1 MQRVT
6 MIEYYL
12 RAYHNFLF
20 LSFHSCSKGK
30 LFEHGKIRTMRTI
43 PAGILCRQA
52 SFFSSSCNA
61 YMLRMDVRN
70 EAKHIAPANSLYV
83 YSLCVHI
90 EQKEEK
96 KKEGKKSKF
105 VLYSYF
111 RINHATCIFY
121 AFFIY
126 YYLLLDTFRFLFF
139 YFNFFNFYMVILV

>member
-1 MQRVT
+1 MQCCVT

-12 RAYHNFLF
+12 RAYHNFFF

-96 KKEGKKSKF
+96 KRRKKIEVCIVF
-105 VLYSYF
+105 LFSYKSCDLHF
-111 RINHATCIFY
+111 LCIFY
-121 AFFIY
+121 
-126 YYLLLDTFRFLFF
+126 LLLSFTRYIPLFIFLF
-139 YFNFFNFYMVILV
+139 

>member
-1 MQRVT
+1 MPTGFFFLFFLQRVYAT
-6 MIEYYL
+6 DGCAQRSETY
-12 RAYHNFLF
+12 
-20 LSFHSCSKGK
+20 CSGK
-30 LFEHGKIRTMRTI
+30 LFVCVFVVRAYRTE
-43 PAGILCRQA
+43 GG
-52 SFFSSSCNA
+52 
-61 YMLRMDVRN
+61 
-70 EAKHIAPANSLYV
+70 
-83 YSLCVHI
+83 
-90 EQKEEK
+90 K